1 MDETAKDWFGPET
14 ATFGDRLAGAREH
27 AGMTQTRMAE
37 RLGVE
42 HATLVAWEDDMAE
55 PRANRLS
62 MMAGLLNVSMTWL
75 INGTG
80 LGLDGPLAS
89 TGQSD
94 GTKDMLLE
102 IRAIRSEMMHSA
114 ERLARLEK
122 RMRTTQLDPVE

>member
-1 MDETAKDWFGPET
+1 MDETANDWFGPDT

-27 AGMTQTRMAE
+27 TGMTQAQMAE

-42 HATLVAWEDDMAE
+42 HATLEAWEDDMAE

-80 LGLDGPLAS
+80 HGLDGPLHLTEQPDS
-89 TGQSD
+89 TR
-94 GTKDMLLE
+94 DMLLE
-102 IRAIRSEMMHSA
+102 IRAIRSEMMRSA

-122 RMRTTQLDPVE
+122 RLRATQLDPVE